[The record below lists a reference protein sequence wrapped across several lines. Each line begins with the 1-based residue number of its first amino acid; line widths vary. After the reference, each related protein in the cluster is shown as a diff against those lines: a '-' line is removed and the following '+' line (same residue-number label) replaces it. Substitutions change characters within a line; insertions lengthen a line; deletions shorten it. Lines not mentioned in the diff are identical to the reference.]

1 MVPKGRSIKKFIFHQ
16 NDYEFDIR
24 LTTIVI
30 IYIIDDYFSDIFSIF
45 LHGNMFNCFNLK
57 IFFGRF
63 TDIAIIFIDTIVID
77 STNEYS
83 EEDFQ
88 TETIKPISIKKYG
101 KATR

>member
-1 MVPKGRSIKKFIFHQ
+1 
-16 NDYEFDIR
+16 
-24 LTTIVI
+24 
-30 IYIIDDYFSDIFSIF
+30 
-45 LHGNMFNCFNLK
+45 MFNCFNLK

-63 TDIAIIFIDTIVID
+63 TDIAIIFIDTIVTD

-88 TETIKPISIKKYG
+88 TETIKSISMKKYG